1 MTLVAVPVGATSA
14 PSWNAAR
21 QAAEKQR
28 QAVEHPA
35 PPREVSTFEAVVWAV
50 WLLTVVVLAVRFF
63 ARRDT

>member
-1 MTLVAVPVGATSA
+1 VTPVAVPVGATSA

-35 PPREVSTFEAVVWAV
+35 PPREVSTIEAVAWAVWAV
-50 WLLTVVVLAVRFF
+50 IMLALAWRCF
-63 ARRDT
+63 RSL